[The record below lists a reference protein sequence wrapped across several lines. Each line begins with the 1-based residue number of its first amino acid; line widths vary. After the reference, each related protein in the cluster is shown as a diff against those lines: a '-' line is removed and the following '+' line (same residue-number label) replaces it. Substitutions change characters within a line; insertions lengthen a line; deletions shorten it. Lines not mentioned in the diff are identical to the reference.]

1 MPTFMAQ
8 PKVEQLC
15 QFPGLVN
22 DRLACIL
29 RDEYL

>member
-1 MPTFMAQ
+1 MPTFMAL

-15 QFPGLVN
+15 QFLGLVN
-22 DRLACIL
+22 DRLAYIL